1 MVNTYGEE
9 VEKSIREDNTTQ
21 KLYDYDL
28 IMQCVD
34 RHAFIK
40 EKKQQIIDNQNIAD
54 SWRNP
59 LNTNSEILI

>member
-9 VEKSIREDNTTQ
+9 IERKLREDNSIT

-34 RHAFIK
+34 RHHTIT
-40 EKKQQIIDNQNIAD
+40 EKKAIIQEN
-54 SWRNP
+54 
-59 LNTNSEILI
+59 NSEKLYIKP